1 MGMLLSRQR
10 GGVEELDIPSNSA
23 YKYPPKTGN
32 YFASHFYMG
41 GEKFESGTPESY
53 LFGENADLNFLG
65 SRPVPFPYPAPPPS
79 EPPVRALRSLVN
91 IRKDSLRLVR
101 CSEEVK
107 PDDGEGRSTRV
118 RYNVEFTFDSDARV
132 QLCIFYQATE
142 GMHAGAMRYIPK
154 TPSLKSEVVSFQR
167 GAGQQFCLPSHSLE
181 LSDWSIQEMTY
192 DPEKEMYP
200 MVIQASVA
208 EGGEHAGHSHI
219 LIATFDKAADGSFSV
234 KPLKQKQVVDGVGY
248 LLQEI
253 YGIENKNSLEP
264 KSTEEDGGDNS
275 GECVVCLSDVR
286 DTIILP
292 CRHLCLCNACA
303 DTLRYQA
310 NNCPICRLPFRALL
324 QIRAV
329 RRKVAGGPSPA
340 PLLAAHT
347 SDTEESSEPL
357 PPGYEAVSLLE
368 ALNGPP
374 PLVASAP
381 PLARGEEPP
390 PARQPPL
397 PCHRGD
403 GPHPHAVATALRSV
417 AVTTTTTAGPPLG
430 ADDFG
435 AESDSKMNGGKSH
448 TSSVLDGAVLSRTGS
463 RSRGKKPSA
472 ASSDDDSHPQAR
484 PSPICPPPPR
494 PQQIPA
500 LSVAGD
506 LLALPMACG
515 VENSA
520 YTSSSASST
529 VSSPEVEPM
538 SSSSSGAGGSGSG
551 TGGSSG
557 ARSSMSVASSTS
569 GASHQADGDEESP
582 TGGEPTEGLRVGSF
596 LPGLAGH
603 TRRGGEEQ
611 GNVVEVDSSVE
622 VLLEAGAGSAGLYEV
637 DNESPGLRAELVDN
651 VACLPGSL
659 LCPEHMEG
667 AVAVAMVA
675 VAGVPITSA
684 PLSACGDGESG
695 PLLTGPMAV

>member
-79 EPPVRALRSLVN
+79 EPVRALRSLVN

-340 PLLAAHT
+340 PLLAAHY
-347 SDTEESSEPL
+347 SSEPL

-417 AVTTTTTAGPPLG
+417 AVTTTTTTTAGPPLG

-472 ASSDDDSHPQAR
+472 ASSDDDSH
-484 PSPICPPPPR
+484 

-582 TGGEPTEGLRVGSF
+582 TGGEPV
-596 LPGLAGH
+596 
-603 TRRGGEEQ
+603 RRGRQ
-611 GNVVEVDSSVE
+611 RGNVVEVDSSVE
-622 VLLEAGAGSAGLYEV
+622 VLLEAGGGSAGLYEV

>member
-79 EPPVRALRSLVN
+79 EPVRALRSLVN

-154 TPSLKSEVVSFQR
+154 TPSLKSEFVSFPR
-167 GAGQQFCLPSHSLE
+167 GAGQQFCLPSHSLD

-208 EGGEHAGHSHI
+208 EGGEHVGHSHI
-219 LIATFDKAADGSFSV
+219 LIATFDKAADGTFSV
-234 KPLKQKQVVDGVGY
+234 KPLKQKQVVDGVSY

-329 RRKVAGGPSPA
+329 RRKVAAGPSPA

-368 ALNGPP
+368 ALNGLPP
-374 PLVASAP
+374 FVASAP
-381 PLARGEEPP
+381 PLAQGEEPP

-417 AVTTTTTAGPPLG
+417 AMTTATTATTATAGPPLG
-430 ADDFG
+430 ADDFTV
-435 AESDSKMNGGKSH
+435 EPDVKTNGGKSH
-448 TSSVLDGAVLSRTGS
+448 TSSVLDGAVLNRMGS

-472 ASSDDDSHPQAR
+472 SSDDDSHPQI
-484 PSPICPPPPR
+484 SV
-494 PQQIPA
+494 
-500 LSVAGD
+500 LSVAGE
-506 LLALPMACG
+506 LLALPMPCG

-520 YTSSSASST
+520 YSATSSSASST

-538 SSSSSGAGGSGSG
+538 SSSSSGAGGGG
-551 TGGSSG
+551 AGGGSSG

-569 GASHQADGDEESP
+569 GASHEADGAGDVNGESP
-582 TGGEPTEGLRVGSF
+582 TGGEPTAEGLGVGSF
-596 LPGLAGH
+596 LPGSLG
-603 TRRGGEEQ
+603 TRDLE
-611 GNVVEVDSSVE
+611 GNVVEVDSSGE
-622 VLLEAGAGSAGLYEV
+622 VLLEAGGGSAALYEV
-637 DNESPGLRAELVDN
+637 DNESPALRAELVDN

-659 LCPEHMEG
+659 LCPEAMEG
-667 AVAVAMVA
+667 TVAVAMVA
-675 VAGVPITSA
+675 VAGVPTTG
-684 PLSACGDGESG
+684 PSACGDGESG
-695 PLLTGPMAV
+695 QLLTGPMAV

>member
-79 EPPVRALRSLVN
+79 EPVRALRSLVN

-107 PDDGEGRSTRV
+107 PDEGEGRSTRV

-167 GAGQQFCLPSHSLE
+167 GAGQQFCLPSHSLD

-192 DPEKEMYP
+192 DPEKELYP

-234 KPLKQKQVVDGVGY
+234 KPLKQKQVVDGVSY

-329 RRKVAGGPSPA
+329 RRKVAGGGPSPA

-368 ALNGPP
+368 ALNGLPP
-374 PLVASAP
+374 FVASAP
-381 PLARGEEPP
+381 PLAQGEEPP

-417 AVTTTTTAGPPLG
+417 AMTTTTTTTTAGPPLG

-435 AESDSKMNGGKSH
+435 VESDSKMNGGKSH
-448 TSSVLDGAVLSRTGS
+448 TSSVLDGAVLTRTGS

-472 ASSDDDSHPQAR
+472 ASSDDDSHPQ
-484 PSPICPPPPR
+484 
-494 PQQIPA
+494 IPA
-500 LSVAGD
+500 LSVAGE
-506 LLALPMACG
+506 LLSLPVACG

-520 YTSSSASST
+520 YTSSSSASST

-538 SSSSSGAGGSGSG
+538 SSSSSAGPGGPG
-551 TGGSSG
+551 GGPGGSSG

-569 GASHQADGDEESP
+569 GTSHSGESP
-582 TGGEPTEGLRVGSF
+582 TGGEPTEGLGVGSF
-596 LPGLAGH
+596 LPGPLG
-603 TRRGGEEQ
+603 TRDVE
-611 GNVVEVDSSVE
+611 GNVVELDSSVE
-622 VLLEAGAGSAGLYEV
+622 VLLEAGGGSAGLYEV

-659 LCPEHMEG
+659 LCAEAMEG
-667 AVAVAMVA
+667 TVAVAMAA
-675 VAGVPITSA
+675 VAAVPTGG
-684 PLSACGDGESG
+684 PSACGDGESG
-695 PLLTGPMAV
+695 PILTGPMAV

>member
-1 MGMLLSRQR
+1 MCTGLTDVSLNAAVKMTPDYIHWPGRS
-10 GGVEELDIPSNSA
+10 
-23 YKYPPKTGN
+23 GN

-79 EPPVRALRSLVN
+79 EPVRALRSLVN

-264 KSTEEDGGDNS
+264 KSAEEDGGDNS

-397 PCHRGD
+397 PCHRRRRPPPSRRRHGAALGRRDDDD
-403 GPHPHAVATALRSV
+403 GRTAAGRRRLRRGVRLEDERRKVPHL
-417 AVTTTTTAGPPLG
+417 LG
-430 ADDFG
+430 AGWRRSEPHGQPLPRQETQRRLVRRRLPPADPRPVGGRRPAG
-435 AESDSKMNGGKSH
+435 AAHGVRRGELRLHLVLRLLHRLVPRGGAH
-448 TSSVLDGAVLSRTGS
+448 EQQQQRRWRQAAAAPAAPAAPAPPC
-463 RSRGKKPSA
+463 PS
-472 ASSDDDSHPQAR
+472 
-484 PSPICPPPPR
+484 PPPPA
-494 PQQIPA
+494 A
-500 LSVAGD
+500 LAPGRRRR
-506 LLALPMACG
+506 G
-515 VENSA
+515 
-520 YTSSSASST
+520 
-529 VSSPEVEPM
+529 EPH
-538 SSSSSGAGGSGSG
+538 
-551 TGGSSG
+551 
-557 ARSSMSVASSTS
+557 RRR
-569 GASHQADGDEESP
+569 ADGGAP
-582 TGGEPTEGLRVGSF
+582 CRL
-596 LPGLAGH
+596 LPAGLAGH
-603 TRRGGEEQ
+603 TRRGGERC
-611 GNVVEVDSSVE
+611 GSG
-622 VLLEAGAGSAGLYEV
+622 LE
-637 DNESPGLRAELVDN
+637 R
-651 VACLPGSL
+651 
-659 LCPEHMEG
+659 
-667 AVAVAMVA
+667 
-675 VAGVPITSA
+675 
-684 PLSACGDGESG
+684 
-695 PLLTGPMAV
+695 